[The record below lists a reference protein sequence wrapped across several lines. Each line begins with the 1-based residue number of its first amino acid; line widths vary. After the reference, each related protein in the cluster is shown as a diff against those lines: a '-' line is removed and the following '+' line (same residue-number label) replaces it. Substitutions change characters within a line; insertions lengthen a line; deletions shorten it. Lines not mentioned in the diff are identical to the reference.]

1 MSRIAPPTDLELDD
15 AARAILARRPA
26 VAVYRATAHA
36 PALLGPF
43 VEIATAF
50 FEHTSLGARLREMV
64 ILRVAMHHTSRSE
77 AHHHRGLAARA
88 GVSDAEIQ
96 ALLSPRSFETP
107 DAVEAAAIR
116 LVDEVIAKGNVS
128 SASFERLAS
137 ALGPRGTTEL
147 ALLIGF
153 YRMVATFIAILD
165 LQPDE
170 KTAVEL
176 RDANRAPST

>member
-36 PALLGPF
+36 PALLGPV
-43 VEIATAF
+43 VEMATAF
-50 FEHTSLGARLREMV
+50 FEQTSLGGRMREMV
-64 ILRVAMHHTSRSE
+64 ILRVAMHHASRYE

-88 GVSDAEIQ
+88 GVSEAEIQ
-96 ALLSPRSFETP
+96 ALLVPQPFETP
-107 DAVEAAAIR
+107 DSAETAAIR
-116 LVDEVIAKGNVS
+116 LVDEVIANGAVGS
-128 SASFERLAS
+128 IGFDRLAA
-137 ALGPRGTTEL
+137 ALGARGTTEL

-165 LQPDE
+165 LQPDD
-170 KTAVEL
+170 KTAAEL
-176 RDANRAPST
+176 RDANPALST